1 MIVPAPKEKKMRI
14 QKIICDVCGKDYT
27 KEYEK
32 KHESYK
38 YTIGGFSVHDLCFAC
53 FHIINKF
60 ITELKK

>member
-1 MIVPAPKEKKMRI
+1 MRI
-14 QKIICDVCGKDYT
+14 LKIICDVCGKDYT

-38 YTIGGFSVHDLCFAC
+38 YTIGGFSVHDLCFEC